1 MSPVFDV
8 WLFSEQP
15 GCRTLKL
22 TELGAIDVVVATTA
36 SVDDVQ
42 LRVTGTSSD
51 APGPAWG
58 VLKVTAIAGG
68 NARGALR

>member
-1 MSPVFDV
+1 MSPVFGV
-8 WLFSEQP
+8 WLFDEQP
-15 GCRTLKL
+15 GSWALKL
-22 TELGAIDVVVATTA
+22 TNLGAIDVVVTTTA
-36 SVDDVQ
+36 SVDDAQ

-68 NARGALR
+68 VRAAP